1 MENNIVNVQIEN
13 IDEKQIPDLIQNQF
27 TQMTELRKEI
37 EGATNNAYDAKEMV
51 INEVTTT
58 AQGSKAAIES
68 LQSATL
74 SLANAQV
81 DAIKAQTKSF
91 EYQQK
96 LGDITKFLFRLGLSN
111 ISMNRIVVEELEK
124 RLKHASQ
131 EELDDLAKN
140 EIQNLLKQLKE
151 QQDVYAKQE
160 ELTKLVKEESKINAS
175 QQKEIDAQ
183 AQKDIEHDQKIE
195 ELYGM
200 IVKQDEMIRN
210 LMMDVNELKTDVALY
225 KSMISHREL

>member
-1 MENNIVNVQIEN
+1 MENNIVSVQIEN

-27 TQMTELRKEI
+27 TQMSELRKEI

-58 AQGSKAAIES
+58 VQGSKAAIES

-124 RLKHASQ
+124 RLKNASQ
-131 EELDDLAKN
+131 EELDDLAKS

-151 QQDVYAKQE
+151 QQDVYKKQE
-160 ELTKLVKEESKINAS
+160 ELTKLLKEESRINQNQQREIES
-175 QQKEIDAQ
+175 QAE
-183 AQKDIEHDQKIE
+183 KDVEHDKKIA
-195 ELYGM
+195 ELYDLLM
-200 IVKQDEMIRN
+200 KQDDMIKK
-210 LMMDVNELKTDVALY
+210 LMLDVNELKTDIALY
-225 KSMISHREL
+225 KEMLK

>member
-1 MENNIVNVQIEN
+1 MENNIVSVQIEN

-27 TQMTELRKEI
+27 TQMSELRKEI

-58 AQGSKAAIES
+58 VQGSKAAIES

-124 RLKHASQ
+124 RLKNASQ
-131 EELDDLAKN
+131 EELDDLAKS

-151 QQDVYAKQE
+151 QQDVYKKQE
-160 ELTKLVKEESKINAS
+160 ELTKLLKEESRINQNQQREIES
-175 QQKEIDAQ
+175 QAE
-183 AQKDIEHDQKIE
+183 KDVEHDKKIA
-195 ELYGM
+195 ELYDLLM
-200 IVKQDEMIRN
+200 KQDDMIKK
-210 LMMDVNELKTDVALY
+210 LMLDVNELKTDIALY
-225 KSMISHREL
+225 KEILK